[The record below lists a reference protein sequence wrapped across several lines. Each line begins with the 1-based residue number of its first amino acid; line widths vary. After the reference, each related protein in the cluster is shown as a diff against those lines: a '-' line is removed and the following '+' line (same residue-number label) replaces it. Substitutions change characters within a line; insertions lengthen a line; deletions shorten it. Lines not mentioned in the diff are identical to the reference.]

1 MIETAVA
8 FFGISALV
16 IVTPGQDTVLTIRNT
31 LLGGRTGGTFTAV
44 GVALGQATWTLA
56 ASAGVTALLLAS
68 EPAFAAVRIFGA
80 AFLVY
85 LGVQAFAA
93 AVRGGDARTIVT
105 ARETA
110 LTSRTALRQG
120 LVSNLGNAKMA
131 VFFTSL
137 LPQFVPAGP
146 TAFLTMLAL
155 GLVFCCM
162 TLGWLSVYA
171 LVVARAGHVLD
182 RPVVRRV
189 LEGVVGMALVLFGVR
204 LAAQQR

>member
-1 MIETAVA
+1 METAAA
-8 FFGISALV
+8 FLGISALV

-31 LLGGRTGGTFTAV
+31 LLGGRSGGTFTAV

-68 EPAFAAVRIFGA
+68 EPAFAAVRLAGA
-80 AFLVY
+80 AFLIY
-85 LGVQAFAA
+85 LGTRALVAA
-93 AVRGGDARTIVT
+93 IGGGAAHQVEPGRPKRL
-105 ARETA
+105 AP
-110 LTSRTALRQG
+110 STALRQG
-120 LVSNLGNAKMA
+120 VVSNLGNPKMA

-146 TAFLTMLAL
+146 GAFLSMLGL

-171 LVVARAGHVLD
+171 TVVARAGDVLA
-182 RPVVRRV
+182 RPRIRRA
-189 LEGVVGMALVLFGVR
+189 LDGVVGTVLVAFGIR
-204 LAAQQR
+204 LASEQR